1 MLIKLTSDMTFSL
14 RFSTFLFISAVL
26 VFCSCQKRPD
36 PLVYFRVKFD
46 PLQERLNANGMPAG
60 VTPGRAAQTPSL
72 NAIGIQQIEL
82 TTNSSTAVGKGV
94 VLFST
99 PTTIAGGETAIDF
112 GQVKLAKDGEL
123 FFSIP
128 MSKLG
133 IGRYEWVRVAVA
145 YQNFDVLFN
154 MLNVPFAGSF
164 NDERGTMA
172 TFLGNNNYIT
182 QYRVSTKDDVV
193 NGNRKQGYWFFESK
207 LSSAYSSN
215 DRVYNGQAP
224 DGGTT
229 MVNPIYQTSPLP
241 SGACFV
247 TGRFDTPLSITGK
260 EAQDVT
266 VTLSFSTNRSF
277 EWEESIARN
286 GKWDADRQAALTAP
300 IIERVMDTGLR
311 GLHAWYENR

>member
-1 MLIKLTSDMTFSL
+1 MTFSL
-14 RFSTFLFISAVL
+14 RFSTFLFLTAVL
-26 VFCSCQKRPD
+26 AFCSCQKRPD
-36 PLVYFRVKFD
+36 PLVHFRVKFD

-82 TTNSSTAVGKGV
+82 TTNNSTALGKGA

-112 GQVKLAKDGEL
+112 GQVKLAKDGEI

-133 IGRYEWVRVAVA
+133 VGRYEWVRVAVA

-154 MLNVPFAGSF
+154 MLNVPFSGSF
-164 NDERGTMA
+164 NDERGTLA

-182 QYRVSTKDDVV
+182 QYRVSTKDDVI
-193 NGNRKQGYWFFESK
+193 NGNRKQGYWCFESK

-229 MVNPIYQTSPLP
+229 SVNPIYQTSPLP

-247 TGRFDTPLSITGK
+247 TGKFDTPLSITGK

-277 EWEESIARN
+277 EWEESIVRN

-300 IIERVMDTGLR
+300 TIERVMDTGLR
-311 GLHAWYENR
+311 GLRAWYENR